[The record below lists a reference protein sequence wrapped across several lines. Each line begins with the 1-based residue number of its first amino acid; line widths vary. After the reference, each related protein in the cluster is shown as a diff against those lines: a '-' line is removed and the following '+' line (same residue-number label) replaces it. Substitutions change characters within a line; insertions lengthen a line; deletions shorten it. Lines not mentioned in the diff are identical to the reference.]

1 MASEPFRPSAPGSLY
16 ESTGIGMWE
25 DSYLPAVA
33 DNVEGNNTCVSNQD
47 ARQGSNI
54 FLKIGTYKVL

>member
-25 DSYLPAVA
+25 DSYLPALA
-33 DNVEGNNTCVSNQD
+33 DNVEGNKTYVSNQN
-47 ARQGSNI
+47 ARQIAINY
-54 FLKIGTYKVL
+54 FFKIGAYK